1 MPPNESSLVML
12 VTGAG
17 SGIGRHL
24 TGALSSRG
32 HRLLATDVNL
42 SALEAAAKA
51 DGWSPSA
58 VKLCKLDIRLPA
70 EWETAKALA
79 LQSFSRLDVL
89 LNVAGYL
96 KPGNSWELEASEIDK
111 HFDINVKGLMHG
123 TRAIG
128 AHFVGQKSGHI
139 INIGSLA
146 SLAPVPGLCL
156 YSASKFAVRGFSLA
170 TAQELKLHNV
180 FVSLVMPDAVQ
191 TPMLDLQVDF
201 EEAALTFSGARALTV
216 QDIEKVVIDEVLV
229 NKPLEVALPFARAA
243 AARLADFMPGMAS
256 RLIPLLSKKGMKAQA
271 QLKKD
276 RKP

>member
-1 MPPNESSLVML
+1 MDPNESFLVML

-24 TGALSSRG
+24 AGALSSRG
-32 HRLLATDVNL
+32 HQILATDINL
-42 SALEAAAKA
+42 PALEAAARE
-51 DGWSPSA
+51 DRWNQRA
-58 VKLCKLDIRLPA
+58 VKLHKLDIRVPA
-70 EWETAKALA
+70 EWEGAKARA
-79 LQSFSRLDVL
+79 LEAFSRLDVL

-96 KPGNSWELEASEIDK
+96 KPGNSWELEAGEIDR

-123 TRAIG
+123 TRVVG
-128 AHFVGQKSGHI
+128 AHFVGQKRGHI

-170 TAQELKLHNV
+170 TAQELKPHNV
-180 FVSLVMPDAVQ
+180 FVSVVLPDAVQ

-216 QDIEKVVIDEVLV
+216 QDIEQVLV
-229 NKPLEVALPFARAA
+229 NDVLPNRPLEVALPFTRFA
-243 AARLADFMPGMAS
+243 AARLADLLPGVAS
-256 RLIPLLSKKGMKAQA
+256 RLVPLLAKKGMKAQS
-271 QLKKD
+271 QRKKD
-276 RKP
+276 RK